1 MKITTKFV
9 LAIFLLF
16 LFIVAIG
23 CKKQKSEWQGTIK
36 EKDGVTIVRN
46 PNEPIYG
53 ELLFDLEED
62 LSFGNEEDDNYL
74 FYRISGIEVDKDG
87 NIYVLE
93 RGNFRVQKFDRNGN
107 YLCTIGR
114 KGQGPGEFQMPF
126 QMIIDD
132 NNGIICVQDMRK
144 LIVFD
149 TDGNYLDKDIFFES
163 FFNELSVD
171 SQGFMWGNMYRQEGD
186 DEAIAD
192 LFKVFVKLNKEGQ
205 IEKEVVIFPYEHYRE
220 RRGEGVISILTGE
233 EHDLFISRLN
243 EGNFVY
249 GYSGEYELNIIDL
262 EGNLVR
268 KVIKEEPYQSFTAKE
283 RGKYR
288 KAKIPEHKPFFYDLF
303 SDSDGR
309 IYAQRN
315 NARLAEKVDK
325 VFDIFSRDGYY
336 LYRTVCSLTP
346 YIINN
351 GYFYTRVENEDTG
364 EVFVKRYKIK
374 NWNEMKTG
382 I

>member
-9 LAIFLLF
+9 LAIFPLF

-23 CKKQKSEWQGTIK
+23 CKKQKSEWQGTI
-36 EKDGVTIVRN
+36 EEVDGVTIVRN

-53 ELLFDLEED
+53 EFVFDLEED
-62 LSFGNEEDDNYL
+62 LSIGNEEDDNYL

-93 RGNFRVQKFDRNGN
+93 RGNFRVQKFDRDGN

-114 KGQGPGEFQMPF
+114 KEQGPGEFQMPF

-171 SQGFMWGNMYRQEGD
+171 SQGVVWGNMYRKEGD
-186 DEAIAD
+186 DEATAD

-205 IEKEVVIFPYEHYRE
+205 IEKEVAIFPYEHYRE

-249 GYSGEYELNIIDL
+249 GYSGEYELNIVDL
-262 EGNLVR
+262 DGNLVR
-268 KVIKEEPYQSFTAKE
+268 KVIKEEPYQSFTAEE

-288 KAKIPEHKPFFYDLF
+288 KAKLPEHKPFFYALF

-315 NARLAEKVDK
+315 DA
-325 VFDIFSRDGYY
+325 
-336 LYRTVCSLTP
+336 
-346 YIINN
+346 
-351 GYFYTRVENEDTG
+351 
-364 EVFVKRYKIK
+364 
-374 NWNEMKTG
+374 
-382 I
+382 